1 MKFLLDWI
9 NSFDDCATV
18 WRGDEH
24 VFHLTL
30 QHQENC
36 FAAAKATL
44 VNSRLSQLDCVR
56 KRYARIG
63 IQWGDGSDVQPIFFG
78 CVTAVPTRIGKNLTV
93 LELLSRPD
101 DAFEKFERL
110 KARLKNSPVWDE
122 LFVPE
127 SRQDDPTYL
136 LEGISGLYY
145 WDKVTGELSVSDINF
160 GREHRVI
167 NRTTSADIDL
177 KFCSDPLD
185 SINIRVQVEWIQKA
199 QGILDLSRFI
209 SKNFADGI
217 INSFTGNDLKQRF
230 RRLHYGIKNSAYK
243 LLRCDVKESDV
254 KGAPSFYPEYS
265 RLFEVTDGS
274 GGKRS
279 IRFRRHWFD
288 CDCLLYWKY
297 RQKRREIA
305 NITLENS
312 FQRIRNACPNRKTI
326 NIKLRSIALR
336 SDVLPWMGHT
346 FYAADS
352 QVAFG
357 GYVYVCVQ
365 AHRSGN
371 SFVPDQDKWHCTG
384 KIPSAMPD
392 ASSASFF
399 LTPRGQLAVMH
410 AVMMARAHL
419 AWSTRC
425 IEVTFRGSVEDFAS
439 ITLDMHV
446 TLNCQDLPGG
456 SVTGKVIKTLLFADG
471 KTGRQY
477 VDITI
482 ACSVGKARHGVHLEL
497 DKHTEPLINYAD
509 QNYANDEIFVRGDK
523 LSIQDVS
530 IPDFTSKAK
539 IDGILAPS
547 LMDIADLVDDVRIAN
562 SPEEQESVM
571 NSVMHLRSV
580 DALKQALNHSRTQ
593 IYLKLRNINHKMTL
607 EHEVNVTAQT
617 SWSAPEGV
625 KID

>member
-9 NSFDDCATV
+9 DSFDERATA

-36 FAAAKATL
+36 FAAARVTL

-63 IQWGDGSDVQPIFFG
+63 IQRDDSSDIEPIFFG
-78 CVTAVPTRIGKNLTV
+78 CVTEVPARVGKNLTV

-110 KARLKNSPVWDE
+110 KAGLKNSPVWDE

-127 SRQDDPTYL
+127 SRQDDPTYF

-160 GREHRVI
+160 GREHRVV
-167 NRTTSADIDL
+167 NKTTSTDIDF
-177 KFCSDPLD
+177 KFCSDPID
-185 SINIRVQVEWIQKA
+185 SINIKVQVEWIQKA

-209 SKNFADGI
+209 AKSFADGI
-217 INSFTGNDLKQRF
+217 INSFTGNDLKRCF
-230 RRLHYGIKNSAYK
+230 KHLYYGIKNSAYK
-243 LLRCDVKESDV
+243 LLRCDIRESDV

-265 RLFEVTDGS
+265 RLFEVTDGTN
-274 GGKRS
+274 GKRS
-279 IRFRRHWFD
+279 VRFRRHWFD

-297 RQKRREIA
+297 RQKRRETA

-312 FQRIRNACPNRKTI
+312 FQRIRNACPNKKTI

-346 FYAADS
+346 FYVADS
-352 QVAFG
+352 QVIFG
-357 GYVYVCVQ
+357 GCVYVCIQ
-365 AHRSGN
+365 THRSG
-371 SFVPDQDKWHCTG
+371 SGFIPDQDKWHCTG
-384 KIPSAMPD
+384 KIPNAMPD

-399 LTPRGQLAVMH
+399 LTSRGQQAVMH

-425 IEVTFRGSVEDFAS
+425 VEATFRGSVEDFAS
-439 ITLDMHV
+439 IMLDMHV

-456 SVTGKVIKTLLFADG
+456 SVTGKVIKTLLLADG

-477 VDITI
+477 IDVTI
-482 ACSVGKARHGVHLEL
+482 ACSVGKAQHKSYLEL
-497 DKHTEPLINYAD
+497 GRHTEPLVNYAD
-509 QNYANDEIFVRGDK
+509 QSYARAETFAQGDR
-523 LSIQDVS
+523 LDVQDIS
-530 IPDFTSKAK
+530 IPDFTSTSK
-539 IDGILAPS
+539 IDGILTPG
-547 LMDIADLVDDVRIAN
+547 LMDIVDLVEDIKIVN
-562 SPEEQESVM
+562 PPEEQESVM
-571 NSVMHLRSV
+571 NSVMHLRSA
-580 DALKQALNHSRTQ
+580 DALKQALNHSKTK
-593 IYLKLRNINHKMTL
+593 YT
-607 EHEVNVTAQT
+607 
-617 SWSAPEGV
+617 
-625 KID
+625 